1 MISFYHL
8 YLSSLLFYISFS
20 LTLSLSPFFMVERS
34 QRIDWNE
41 SNLSSLSVFQVN
53 TENLKKYNCNNGSE
67 CSTLS
72 GVFNCSLGHC
82 ANMSELMLC
91 HHKADG
97 IVIDSEKDN
106 MKLNGF
112 FSCQNSRCTKI
123 KRRFSCDRYCPKI
136 ITNDINVFL
145 MQDDNVITAK
155 CSRGLALNKAN
166 GNLPG
171 TRLTNPVKIWDE
183 ENGSIIASC
192 LMVSK
197 KGNTIRYEYEY
208 F

>member
-1 MISFYHL
+1 M
-8 YLSSLLFYISFS
+8 LFCF
-20 LTLSLSPFFMVERS
+20 LSLMRS
-34 QRIDWNE
+34 
-41 SNLSSLSVFQVN
+41 LCVQVN
-53 TENLKKYNCNNGSE
+53 LQGLKRYNCNNGSE
-67 CSTLS
+67 CSTLA

-123 KRRFSCDRYCPKI
+123 KRPFSCDRYCPKI
-136 ITNDINVFL
+136 STSNSNVFL
-145 MQDDNVITAK
+145 MQNDNIFAAR
-155 CSRGLALNKAN
+155 CASGFALNRAN

-171 TRLTNPVKIWDE
+171 SRLDEPVKIWDAE
-183 ENGSIIASC
+183 QSQSIFASC
-192 LMVSK
+192 FRVTRE
-197 KGNTIRYEYEY
+197 GTYIR
-208 F
+208 